1 MTKQRP
7 DNQLNQ
13 GESMRHLQKTGT
25 IVLAAAIFG
34 AATFAGC
41 ASTPLA
47 TDKST
52 SGIRAAEEVG
62 ADKVP
67 QASMHLLLA
76 KEELGAAKALAAKD
90 QRAQAVSMLTRSEVD
105 AELAVILSRE
115 DVQKAEA
122 TAAVD
127 NARKFK
133 QDNQ

>member
-1 MTKQRP
+1 
-7 DNQLNQ
+7 
-13 GESMRHLQKTGT
+13 MRHQQKTGT

-34 AATFAGC
+34 AATLAGC
-41 ASTPLA
+41 ATTPLS
-47 TDKST
+47 TEKST
-52 SGIRAAEEVG
+52 SGIRAAEEIG

-76 KEELGAAKALAAKD
+76 KEELEAAKALSAKD
-90 QRAQAVSMLTRSEVD
+90 KRAQAGSMLTRSEVD

-115 DVQKAEA
+115 DAQKLEA

-127 NARKFK
+127 QVRKFK

>member
-1 MTKQRP
+1 
-7 DNQLNQ
+7 
-13 GESMRHLQKTGT
+13 MRHLPKTGT
-25 IVLAAAIFG
+25 IVLAAALFG

-41 ASTPLA
+41 ATKPLP
-47 TDKST
+47 TEKST

-76 KEELGAAKALAAKD
+76 KEELESAKALSAKD
-90 QRAQAVSMLTRSEVD
+90 HRAQAVSMLTRSEVD

-115 DVQKAEA
+115 DAQKLEA

-127 NARKFK
+127 RARKFK
-133 QDNQ
+133 QENQ